1 MTREEESAIIAK
13 VLAGDADAFEPLV
26 TANQSFVYNI
36 AMKMLNNSED
46 AFDVSQE
53 AFLKAYRS
61 LKDFKGDS
69 SFSSWLYRITANMC
83 LDFMRKNKKHR
94 SASIVYMDDE
104 NELKELELPDTRFD
118 PHNELERRELQG
130 AINDAL
136 TLLPDDQRS
145 ILLLRELSGMSY
157 TEISEVLKLEAGTVK
172 SRLFRARARLA
183 KILRDNGTFSG
194 K

>member
-36 AMKMLNNSED
+36 ALKMLTNPED
-46 AFDVSQE
+46 AFDVAQE
-53 AFLKAYRS
+53 AFIKAYRS

-83 LDFMRKNKKHR
+83 LDFMRKNKKRR
-94 SASIVYMDDE
+94 SASIVYLDDDS
-104 NELKELELPDTRFD
+104 ELKEFELPDTRFD
-118 PHNELERRELQG
+118 PQTELERRELQG

-136 TLLPDDQRS
+136 TLLPEDQRS
-145 ILLLRELSGMSY
+145 ILLLRELNGMSY
-157 TEISEVLKLEAGTVK
+157 AEISDVLKLEAGTVK

-183 KILRDNGTFSG
+183 KILRDNGTFSAQ
-194 K
+194 

>member
-13 VLAGDADAFEPLV
+13 VLDGDADAFEPLV
-26 TANQSFVYNI
+26 TANKNFVYNI
-36 AMKMLNNSED
+36 ALKMLSNPED

-53 AFLKAYRS
+53 AFVKAYRS

-83 LDFMRKNKKHR
+83 LDFMRKNKKR
-94 SASIVYMDDE
+94 RAASIVYLDDD
-104 NELKELELPDTRFD
+104 NDLKEFDLPDTRFD
-118 PHNELERRELQG
+118 PETELERKELG
-130 AINDAL
+130 RAINDAL
-136 TLLPDDQRS
+136 TLLPEDQRS
-145 ILLLRELSGMSY
+145 ILLLRELNGMSY
-157 TEISEVLKLEAGTVK
+157 AEISDILNLETGTVK

-183 KILRDNGTFSG
+183 KILRDNGTFSH

>member
-13 VLAGDADAFEPLV
+13 VLSGDADAFEPLV
-26 TANQSFVYNI
+26 TANQNFVYNI
-36 AMKMLNNSED
+36 ALKMLSNPED

-83 LDFMRKNKKHR
+83 LDFMRKNKKR
-94 SASIVYMDDE
+94 RAASIVYLDDDS
-104 NELKELELPDTRFD
+104 ELKELELPDTRYD
-118 PHNELERRELQG
+118 PENELERKELQG

-157 TEISEVLKLEAGTVK
+157 AEISDALKLEPGTVK

-183 KILRDNGTFSG
+183 KILKENGTFPA

>member
-36 AMKMLNNSED
+36 ALKMLTNPED
-46 AFDVSQE
+46 AFDAAQE
-53 AFLKAYRS
+53 AFIKAYRS

-83 LDFMRKNKKHR
+83 LDFMRKNKKRR
-94 SASIVYMDDE
+94 SASIVYLDDDS
-104 NELKELELPDTRFD
+104 ELKELELPDTRFD
-118 PHNELERRELQG
+118 PQTELERRELQG

-136 TLLPDDQRS
+136 TLLPEDQRS
-145 ILLLRELSGMSY
+145 ILLLRELNGMSY
-157 TEISEVLKLEAGTVK
+157 AEISVVLKLEAGTVK

-183 KILRDNGTFSG
+183 KILRDNGTFSAQ
-194 K
+194 

>member
-13 VLAGDADAFEPLV
+13 VLSGDADAFEPLV
-26 TANQSFVYNI
+26 TANQNFVYNI
-36 AMKMLNNSED
+36 ALKMLSNPED

-83 LDFMRKNKKHR
+83 LDFMRKNKKR
-94 SASIVYMDDE
+94 RAASIVYLDDD
-104 NELKELELPDTRFD
+104 NELKDLELPDNRYD
-118 PHNELERRELQG
+118 PETELERKELQD

-157 TEISEVLKLEAGTVK
+157 AEISDVLKLEPGTVK

-183 KILRDNGTFSG
+183 KILKENGTFSA